1 MKNCNICKSNNHK
14 ILHQDEYTYAICK
27 NCGHVFQSNRREA
40 THYHELPYESQWD
53 DYMNHSENRA
63 KYIIKFLSTEFLGRI
78 KKVVDIGCGPG
89 GTLHFINKQ
98 FPIWEMYG
106 ITAPCDKD
114 KMIKGIKATYGDFEN
129 DNFKEKYD
137 LAIMCHVM
145 EHFIDP
151 VQALNKINKMLNK
164 NGLLYVEI
172 PSFHYAEIRSNPQF
186 CPVHLSYFSK
196 KKILQLLEYN
206 NFEIIKVKESKYW
219 GNIKIV
225 AIKKSN
231 TTKHDLKENYI
242 TKLLKWEINKKIINK
257 INKLVKKFKKIGP
270 ND

>member
-1 MKNCNICKSNNHK
+1 
-14 ILHQDEYTYAICK
+14 
-27 NCGHVFQSNRREA
+27 
-40 THYHELPYESQWD
+40 
-53 DYMNHSENRA
+53 
-63 KYIIKFLSTEFLGRI
+63 
-78 KKVVDIGCGPG
+78 
-89 GTLHFINKQ
+89 
-98 FPIWEMYG
+98 
-106 ITAPCDKD
+106 
-114 KMIKGIKATYGDFEN
+114 MIKGIKATYGDFEN